1 MKKYYLVVMILIA
14 LIGCRAKS
22 QKSDQNSNQVDE
34 ARSIVDVVDAD
45 SHSKQAQ
52 LAENELAESS
62 NTIRFVPPVISAD
75 ESVQMDM
82 SMQCDEISIASVDQY
97 APEYDSDDEYA
108 SFKENQFKSPLTEAL
123 STFSID
129 VDGASYSNFRKM
141 INLGQLPP
149 ADAVRVEEFINYF
162 DYNYPQPTS
171 EDPIKIT
178 TEVGTCPW
186 RKENRLLRVALKSRE
201 IPKEELA
208 PSNLVFLIDVSGS
221 MSGPTRLGLVKSSL
235 KLLVNNLSSK
245 DRVAIV
251 TYAGQANSVLKS
263 TNGND
268 KQTILNAIDQLY
280 ASGSTAGGQG
290 IELAYKVAKENFIK
304 GGNNRIIMCSDGDF
318 NVGVSSKEGLEAL
331 IEKER
336 KTGVFL
342 SVLGYGMGNY
352 KDAKMQV
359 LAEKGNGNAAYID
372 DLQEANKVLVQEFGG
387 TLYTIGKDV
396 KLQLEFNPSQVQA
409 YRLVGYESR
418 MLNKEDFNDDTKDA
432 GEMGVGHTVT
442 ALYEIVPVGVKSNI
456 YPNVDDLKYQQA
468 SADNKSKITN
478 SPELCTV
485 KLRYKKP
492 DGDVS
497 KKLELPVIDSRGNA
511 VSMDMQFASSVAM
524 FAQLLKNSTYKG
536 DASYNDVK
544 QLANASLGEDKNGYR
559 KEFVKLV
566 ELTNSLK

>member
-14 LIGCRAKS
+14 LVGCRAKS
-22 QKSDQNSNQVDE
+22 QKSDQNNIQVRDQ
-34 ARSIVDVVDAD
+34 AIVEVVGAD
-45 SHSKQAQ
+45 SRSKQEQ
-52 LAENELAESS
+52 LSENELAESS
-62 NTIRFVPPVISAD
+62 NSIRFVPPAISAD
-75 ESVQMDM
+75 ESMQMDM
-82 SMQCDEISIASVDQY
+82 SVQCDEISIASVDQY
-97 APEYDSDDEYA
+97 APEYYSDDEYA
-108 SFKENQFKSPLTEAL
+108 SFKENKFKSPLTEAL

-129 VDGASYSNFRKM
+129 VDGASYSNFRRM

-221 MSGPTRLGLVKSSL
+221 MDGADRLGLVKSSL
-235 KLLVNNLSSK
+235 KLLVNNLRDK

-251 TYAGQANSVLKS
+251 TYAGEANSVLKS
-263 TNGND
+263 TKGSD
-268 KQTILNAIDQLY
+268 KQAILNALNKLRADGY
-280 ASGSTAGGQG
+280 TAGGQG
-290 IELAYKVAKENFIK
+290 IELAYKIAKENFIK

-336 KTGVFL
+336 NTGVFL

-372 DLQEANKVLVQEFGG
+372 DLQEANKVLVHEFGG

-418 MLNKEDFNDDTKDA
+418 ILNKEDFNDDTKDA

-456 YPNVDDLKYQQA
+456 YPSVDDLKYQQN
-468 SADNKSKITN
+468 SGDNRPKITN

-492 DGDVS
+492 DGDAS

-511 VSMDMQFASSVAM
+511 VSTDMQFASSVAM
-524 FAQLLKNSTYKG
+524 FAQLLKDSTYKG
-536 DASYNDVK
+536 NASFNDVK
-544 QLANASLGEDKNGYR
+544 QLANASLGEDRNGYR
-559 KEFVKLV
+559 KEFLKLV